1 MLQKLPLFLVA
12 AAFALSATACSSLT
26 RPDEIQIYA
35 EPPAAP
41 AIRQIPGLPQGAGA
55 LGAAPGAPGAAPGGH
70 APGGGG

>member
-1 MLQKLPLFLVA
+1 VLQKLPLFLVA

-55 LGAAPGAPGAAPGGH
+55 PGAPGAAPGGH